1 MIIHFISNKVEKL
14 FCSEDNK
21 SHISKLQKL
30 FKDSNLVECMIQRIN
45 QLIEYETLLDVKN
58 TKWMNLHPLKWSRKF
73 ELAIDVDT
81 STNTRWRRRIIFEQV
96 NGEDVCKDFFNDT
109 KHKTVTEI
117 RILELSDHYS

>member
-14 FCSEDNK
+14 FCSEDDK

-30 FKDSNLVECMIQRIN
+30 FKDRHLVECMIQRIN
-45 QLIEYETLLDVKN
+45 QLIGFETLLDVKN

-73 ELAIDVDT
+73 ELAIDIDA

-96 NGEDVCKDFFNDT
+96 NGEDVCKDFFNDA